1 MCGDREFAES
11 TVNKGKIEEPSKG
24 TSSLLLLRLLDGQ
37 ALYLV
42 LLSGEAVTS
51 HYPQCALL

>member
-24 TSSLLLLRLLDGQ
+24 TSKSPAFETPGWTGI
-37 ALYLV
+37 V
-42 LLSGEAVTS
+42 FGPTF
-51 HYPQCALL
+51 